1 MGNRPTRVLVGSRT
15 VIESGNSK
23 MVTIPPD
30 VLEAMDVDGGDS
42 VEMEYDRDTK
52 KVIVRPTPS
61 TPA

>member
-1 MGNRPTRVLVGSRT
+1 MGSRT

>member
-30 VLEAMDVDGGDS
+30 VLEAMDVAGGDS
-42 VEMEYDRDTK
+42 VEMEYDRGTK
-52 KVIVRPTPS
+52 EVIIRPSPS
-61 TPA
+61 SPA